1 MHAVIVPRRSYLTD
15 CVLSV
20 KLINSFKLWPGR
32 GNDANKVGVRYN
44 RPGKYTVTYMYSDQA
59 DYTDH
64 RSPYGAEVNVG

>member
-15 CVLSV
+15 CVLFV

-44 RPGKYTVTYMYSDQA
+44 RHSHLHVGYSDQA
-59 DYTDH
+59 DYMDH
-64 RSPYGAEVNVG
+64 